1 MLIAI
6 AASHNLELAQLD
18 VKTAF
23 LNGEVEDE
31 IFISQPEG
39 YIVAGREKE
48 VCRLNKALYGIKQ
61 ASRIWNQKLHSSLV
75 GFGLIQS
82 NADPCIYY
90 RLDKNHLRIIA
101 IWVDDGLVAASDMDT
116 INKTVN
122 FLNKNFEIDHGPADH
137 FVGLVISRD
146 RIKRRIYLAA
156 PQYIDKM
163 LAKFNLSNCH
173 PVSLPADKEAMTL
186 SKSMSPQEQD
196 EKDMMSNIPY
206 REAVGSIMY
215 AAITVR
221 PDIAFIAGQLAIFC
235 ENPGPTH
242 WKAAKRVLKY
252 LAGTR
257 NHGLCFDGRHIDNNL
272 LIGYSDAD
280 YAGDCDTRRSTSGF
294 VFVLNG
300 AAVTWASRRQPIVA
314 LSTMESE
321 YIAASDP
328 SREVI
333 WLRRLLHELGIEQT
347 NPTPLLCDN
356 ESAISL
362 TRNPESH
369 KRSKHI
375 DVRYHFIRE

>member
-1 MLIAI
+1 
-6 AASHNLELAQLD
+6 
-18 VKTAF
+18 
-23 LNGEVEDE
+23 
-31 IFISQPEG
+31 
-39 YIVAGREKE
+39 
-48 VCRLNKALYGIKQ
+48 
-61 ASRIWNQKLHSSLV
+61 
-75 GFGLIQS
+75 
-82 NADPCIYY
+82 
-90 RLDKNHLRIIA
+90 
-101 IWVDDGLVAASDMDT
+101 
-116 INKTVN
+116 
-122 FLNKNFEIDHGPADH
+122 
-137 FVGLVISRD
+137 
-146 RIKRRIYLAA
+146 
-156 PQYIDKM
+156 
-163 LAKFNLSNCH
+163 
-173 PVSLPADKEAMTL
+173 
-186 SKSMSPQEQD
+186 
-196 EKDMMSNIPY
+196 
-206 REAVGSIMY
+206 MY

-221 PDIAFIAGQLAIFC
+221 PDIAFIAGQLARFC

-300 AAVTWASRRQPIVA
+300 AAVTWSSRRQPIVA

-321 YIAASDP
+321 YIAACDS

-333 WLRRLLHELGIEQT
+333 WLRRLLHELGIKQT

-375 DVRYHFIRE
+375 DVRYHFIREQISKKNVEISYVNTKEQLADVFTKAIDGISQRKIMAGIGIVKVPEEVV